1 MKLEQ
6 ILRILIQ
13 FKTVTVDQ
21 KQNEECLRWI
31 QRAVKNLPV
40 YTKFIFKNSFP
51 SLVIT
56 TKKTKSPIVW
66 LVAHIDVVPGSSRV
80 FMPKKQGDRLLG
92 RGTFD
97 MKFAAACYIKLLQEL
112 GDELSKYN
120 LGVMLTT
127 DEEVGGKNGVKALL
141 GQGYRSKLAFLPDGG
156 QDWQIEKAA
165 KGVLQLNVIA
175 RGTSAHG
182 SRTWIGKNAIVSLI
196 DFLDMVRNIF
206 PKEPCGNDLHWHSTC
221 NVGTIAGGK
230 AINQIPDL
238 ASAQL
243 DIRFPTAK
251 EGSLILQKIQRLQ
264 RKSPAIRVSIREHE
278 GSYTQNL
285 SLPAV
290 QQFSRIAKEKYGI
303 TTSFCFSHG
312 TSDGRF
318 FARKNIPVIM
328 VRPSGGDHHSENEWI
343 DLKNLERFYGVLKD
357 FIGQISYKS

>member
-6 ILRILIQ
+6 ILRTLIR
-13 FKTVTVDQ
+13 FRTVTGDQ

-31 QRAVKNLPV
+31 QKATKNLPA
-40 YTKFIFKNSFP
+40 YTKLIFKNSFP

-56 TKKTKSPIVW
+56 TKKTKQPLLW

-80 FMPKKQGDRLLG
+80 FIPKKQGDRLLG

-127 DEEVGGKNGVKALL
+127 DEEIGGKSGVKALL
-141 GQGYRSKLAFLPDGG
+141 GQGYASRFAFLPDGG
-156 QDWQIEKAA
+156 QNWQIEKTA
-165 KGVLQLNVIA
+165 KGVLQLDVVA
-175 RGTSAHG
+175 RGASAHG
-182 SRTWIGKNAIVSLI
+182 SRTWIGRNAITLLT
-196 DFLDMVRNIF
+196 DFLNEVLKLF

-221 NVGTIAGGK
+221 NVGIIGGGK

-243 DIRFPTAK
+243 DIRFPATK
-251 EGSLILQKIQRLQ
+251 EGSLILRKIKRLQ
-264 RKSPAIRVSIREHE
+264 KEFPAVRVSVREYE
-278 GSYTQNL
+278 VSYAQDL
-285 SLPAV
+285 KLPVV

-303 TTSFCFSHG
+303 TTGFCFSHG

-318 FARKNIPVIM
+318 FTQKNIPVIM
-328 VRPSGGDHHSENEWI
+328 VRPSGGDQHSEKEWI
-343 DLKNLERFYGVLKD
+343 DLEDLERFYSVLKD
-357 FIGQISYKS
+357 LIKQTSYKA